1 MKRWIALLAVVV
13 LLASAAAVTLGTPLH
28 IGGGPSLLSSP
39 LHIGG
44 GPSLLSSPLHIGG
57 GPE

>member
-1 MKRWIALLAVVV
+1 MKRWIALLVAVA
-13 LLASAAAVTLGTPLH
+13 LLASVAAVAVA
-28 IGGGPSLLSSP
+28 SP